1 MITAQTISDFNLRI
15 AIRDA
20 IGDNTIDTWSYSVL
34 SPGHS
39 RLDWTGGQA
48 NNWPRLDEDVY
59 FEVFKDSNDETGRT
73 FTFLLHTIEGHRLD
87 KYSYA
92 CMHRELLYMLM
103 AHFNEHIRS
112 YTTIGPKLKKHYADV
127 KDLE

>member
-1 MITAQTISDFNLRI
+1 MITAKTNDDFNLRI

-20 IGDNTIDTWSYSVL
+20 INDNTIDTWSHSTISL
-34 SPGHS
+34 GHS

-48 NNWPRLDEDVY
+48 NNWPKLDANVY
-59 FEVFKDSNDETGRT
+59 FEVYKDSNDETGRT
-73 FTFLLHTIEGHRLD
+73 FTFLLHTREGHLLD
-87 KYSYA
+87 ESSYA

-112 YTTIGPKLKKHYADV
+112 YITMGPKLKRHYADV
-127 KDLE
+127 KD